1 MLKLRE
7 GKEYKF
13 LVEKELKLPDNSRH
27 FLLKGPDSK
36 KYLIPV
42 SRYSH
47 YRIVKDSIVKCRV
60 DRINCKGEVFLEP
73 QNPWYSEGKSYSFLV
88 DGTDIRTDSA
98 GVNREV
104 IVVIDKMGNKISVPY
119 SNSGPFPARGTKL
132 KLSVERITKGKLHL
146 VSISKE
152 MGGLSLKDGHNYEF
166 VIERIEKGMDD
177 ENYFVIK
184 DPFGNLHI
192 IARKFYE
199 HYGYSVGTRFRAKLI
214 RYKINGERTIE
225 PENPFYKTGTI
236 IRMEVTGFSKS
247 IINPSFT
254 LNLKDKFGFT
264 HCIETAMPPKTK
276 LVRCRV
282 VMIKKG
288 RPLLE
293 LL

>member
-7 GKEYKF
+7 GNEYKF

-47 YRIVKDSIVKCRV
+47 YGIVKDSIVKCRV

-73 QNPWYSEGKSYSFLV
+73 QNPWYSEGKSYSFVV
-88 DGTDIRTDSA
+88 DGTDVRTDSA

-104 IVVIDKMGNKISVPY
+104 IVVTDKMGNKISVPH
-119 SNSGPFPARGTKL
+119 NSSCPFPAKGTKL

-152 MGGLSLKDGHNYEF
+152 MGDLSLKDGRNYEF

-184 DPFGNLHI
+184 DPFGNLHTI
-192 IARKFYE
+192 SKEFYE
-199 HYGYSVGTRFRAKLI
+199 YYGYSVGTRFKAKLI
-214 RYKINGERTIE
+214 KYKTDGERTIE
-225 PENPFYKTGTI
+225 PENPFYKTGAI
-236 IRMEVTGFSKS
+236 IRMEVTGYSKS

-264 HCIETAMPPKTK
+264 HCVETAIPPVAKF
-276 LVRCRV
+276 VHCRV

-288 RPLLE
+288 KPLLE